1 VSTGRPYTPPPG
13 SVPTLPVPDAGTW
26 RRVHVVGIGGA
37 GMSSLA
43 RMLLA
48 RGFEVTG
55 SDLKEI
61 PALGPIRQAGATVF
75 AGHRPRQVDGAD
87 AIVVSTAVPAENVE
101 VREAEGRGIPVFSR
115 AQVLAALMRG
125 RRAVAVAGTH
135 GKTTTTSMISVILS
149 KAGRNPSYVIGG
161 DLNESGSGA
170 EHGDGDVFVV
180 EADES
185 DGTFLLLPRDVA
197 VITNVEEDHLNF
209 YSGQQEIEAA
219 YAAFADPAGVVVAC
233 SDDPGARAALDL
245 LDADPARRIVRYGFD
260 PDAQVV
266 IRDAEVKPD
275 GSTARIDVDGHT
287 VDISISV
294 RGRHNVVNAAAALA
308 VAWVLEVPLAQAAEA
323 LRSFSGVHRRFEIRG
338 TGRGAVFVDDYAHHP
353 TEVAITLQVARM
365 EEPKRLLAV
374 LQPHR
379 YTRTRLMWRQYAQ
392 SVTEADAVVVTDVFG
407 AAEQPIPGV
416 TGKLVVDALVETA
429 PGKRVVYLP
438 RRSDVAP
445 FLAREARQGDL
456 IITLGCGDIGMVID
470 EALDRIGQLE
480 GTST

>member
-1 VSTGRPYTPPPG
+1 
-13 SVPTLPVPDAGTW
+13 
-26 RRVHVVGIGGA
+26 
-37 GMSSLA
+37 MSSLA

-48 RGFEVTG
+48 RGFQVTG

-61 PALGPIRQAGATVF
+61 PALGPLRAAGATVF
-75 AGHRPRQVDGAD
+75 AGHRAEQIDGSD
-87 AIVVSTAVPAENVE
+87 ALVVSTAIPPGNIE
-101 VREAEGRGIPVFSR
+101 VREAGRRGVPVFTR

-135 GKTTTTSMISVILS
+135 GKTTTTSMISVILA
-149 KAGRNPSYVIGG
+149 KAGLQPSYVIGG

-209 YSGQQEIEAA
+209 YAGQEEIEAA
-219 YAAFADPAGVVVAC
+219 YAAFADPASVVVAC
-233 SDDPGARAALDL
+233 ADDPGARASLEL
-245 LDADPARRIVRYGFD
+245 LHDGDGRVRRIVRYGFGQD
-260 PDAQVV
+260 SDVV
-266 IRDAEVKPD
+266 VRDAEVKPD
-275 GSTARIDVDGHT
+275 GSTARIDVDGT
-287 VDISISV
+287 SVDISISA
-294 RGRHNVVNAAAALA
+294 RGRHNVLNAAAALA
-308 VAWVLEVPLAQAAEA
+308 VAWVLDVPMDQAAEA

-353 TEVAITLQVARM
+353 TEVAVVLQVARM
-365 EEPKRLLAV
+365 EEPKRLVAV

-392 SVTEADAVVVTDVFG
+392 SVSGADEVVVTDVFG
-407 AAEQPIPGV
+407 AAETPIPGV
-416 TGKLVVDALVETA
+416 TGKLVVDALAEAA

-445 FLAREARQGDL
+445 FLAREAREGDL
-456 IITLGCGDIGMVID
+456 IVTLGCGDIGMVID
-470 EALDRIGQLE
+470 EALERIAGME
-480 GTST
+480 GTPA